1 MLSNC
6 RSTRCF
12 LGPEGINSLRE
23 AEVRFLTDSELK
35 TDNRETARTHTT
47 FFGGGGGGNE
57 KNALFCVRPEKSV
70 VSGSS
75 ASSCTSSGEVKG
87 VLCVPA

>member
-47 FFGGGGGGNE
+47 FFGGGGGNE

-87 VLCVPA
+87 VQCVPA